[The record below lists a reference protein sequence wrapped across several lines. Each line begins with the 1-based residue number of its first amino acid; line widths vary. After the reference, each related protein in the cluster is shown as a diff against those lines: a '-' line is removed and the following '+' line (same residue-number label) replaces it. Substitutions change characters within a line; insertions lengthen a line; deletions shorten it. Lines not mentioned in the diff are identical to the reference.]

1 MIPKNEEKI
10 VEKII
15 NEKGTA
21 IKFYD
26 GTMICTKSIKY
37 ENIQILYS
45 WGALY
50 QTSISDIYEFAEEFA
65 EIPTISVTAT
75 LIDNNTPFLFSG
87 PSSLT
92 TKSCKGIVIC
102 HPSKDVTTSFIL
114 NIIAVG
120 KWK

>member
-10 VEKII
+10 IEKIT

-21 IKFYD
+21 IKFCD

-37 ENIQILYS
+37 ENIQIS
-45 WGALY
+45 SVWGALY

-92 TKSCKGIVIC
+92 TKSCKGVVIC
-102 HPSKDVTTSFIL
+102 HPKSVTTSFIL